1 MLEYYREYRSL
12 AHMAFDYEISEPTA
26 SRIIK
31 EVETVLI
38 HSGKFSLPGKKH
50 CIKKEE
56 LNLNILSLMRPN
68 AQCNAQKRQWRCYSG
83 KKKRHMLKG
92 QIVINQYG
100 HIVCTAIST
109 RTMHDFKLFKKSRL
123 PIKKETKVSV
133 DTGYLGITSLHP
145 NTDIPKKKVSYIHL
159 P

>member
-1 MLEYYREYRSL
+1 
-12 AHMAFDYEISEPTA
+12 
-26 SRIIK
+26 
-31 EVETVLI
+31 
-38 HSGKFSLPGKKH
+38 
-50 CIKKEE
+50 
-56 LNLNILSLMRPN
+56 
-68 AQCNAQKRQWRCYSG
+68 
-83 KKKRHMLKG
+83 MLKG

-145 NTDIPKKKVSYIHL
+145 NTDIPKKKSKLHPLTIEHKIIITPPINNLNYVIIL
-159 P
+159 DGKNRRKKIITKRVV